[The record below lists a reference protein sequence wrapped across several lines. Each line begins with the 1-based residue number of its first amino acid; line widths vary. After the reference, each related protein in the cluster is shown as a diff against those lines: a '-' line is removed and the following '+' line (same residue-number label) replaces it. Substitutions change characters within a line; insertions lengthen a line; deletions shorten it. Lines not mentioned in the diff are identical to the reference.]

1 MTIRRAPDDLRDS
14 FTIIDNR
21 TLGNKD
27 LSWEARGMLSY
38 LLSKPSTWTVQ
49 PNSLIQQSP
58 SAKRDKVYEI
68 LNELESLGYL
78 KSQQIHDDAGRFVK
92 VERWVY
98 ELPQVVQKV
107 VQEVAPVEAS
117 ETWIAAERL
126 CTVLNERI
134 QANNFKAFV
143 VNKTAIATME
153 RLLRLDNH
161 TEAEVLMMIEWCQRD
176 EFWLTNIRSPEK
188 LRKHYDTM
196 LAKLGKT
203 TPMAPK
209 LVQPTKDWEKEMEE
223 RAKVAVPMP
232 KGFKEILKAHG

>member
-78 KSQQIHDDAGRFVK
+78 KSQQVHDDAGRFVK

-98 ELPQVVQKV
+98 ELPQVIQKV
-107 VQEVAPVEAS
+107 VQEVVQVEDQRHG
-117 ETWIAAERL
+117 WL
-126 CTVLNERI
+126 LNVC
-134 QANNFKAFV
+134 A
-143 VNKTAIATME
+143 
-153 RLLRLDNH
+153 L
-161 TEAEVLMMIEWCQRD
+161 
-176 EFWLTNIRSPEK
+176 S
-188 LRKHYDTM
+188 
-196 LAKLGKT
+196 
-203 TPMAPK
+203 
-209 LVQPTKDWEKEMEE
+209 
-223 RAKVAVPMP
+223 
-232 KGFKEILKAHG
+232 